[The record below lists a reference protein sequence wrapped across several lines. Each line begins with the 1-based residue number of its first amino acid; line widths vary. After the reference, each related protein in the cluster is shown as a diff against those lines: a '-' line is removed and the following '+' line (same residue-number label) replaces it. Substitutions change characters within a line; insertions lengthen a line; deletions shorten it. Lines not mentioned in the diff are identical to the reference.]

1 MFFSKHELKNI
12 NKYCGDSYVKRYQG
26 IQKRL
31 SENVIK
37 LVNTGMV
44 SSGKSSLFNVLVNSE
59 DEFFATG
66 AARTTVSA
74 NSFIYK
80 NIEFMD
86 TPGIDVKTEDDKLAF
101 DTIMEADIIM
111 MLHNIRTGPL
121 NRSEVD
127 WLKMIADN
135 IGDPEKIKKRVVFVC
150 TWRDTRENDEDYSS
164 IVGEVKET
172 VFDILGAEVA
182 FFDVSVKKYLIGME
196 KQKNTLIEKSNLL
209 KLSEYLESY
218 AQEYLN
224 LKNKI
229 ALEDLESLVEEI
241 KKGLSK
247 EKLDFEKE
255 IEQNRNRI
263 VKNYRLRY
271 DAWKTVFEYF
281 SAQRKRLK
289 ELENELDE
297 LDDYGNIFLKML
309 KRS

>member
-1 MFFSKHELKNI
+1 MDFSKGEIKNI
-12 NKYCGDSYVKRYQG
+12 KKYCGDSYVKRYQG

-31 SENVIK
+31 SDNVVK

-59 DEFFATG
+59 EEFFATG

-80 NIEFMD
+80 NIEFID

-135 IGDPEKIKKRVVFVC
+135 IGDPEKIKKRILFVC

-164 IVGEVKET
+164 IIEEVKKS
-172 VFDILGAEVA
+172 VFDILGTEVA
-182 FFDVSVKKYLIGME
+182 FFDVSVKKYLIGVE
-196 KQKNTLIEKSNLL
+196 KQKDILIKKSNLL
-209 KLSEYLESY
+209 ELSQYLESY

-224 LKNKI
+224 LKNRI
-229 ALEDLESLVEEI
+229 ALEDLESLAEDM
-241 KKGLSK
+241 KKSLSK
-247 EKLDFEKE
+247 GRLSFEKE
-255 IEQNRNRI
+255 IEQNRKRI
-263 VKNYRLRY
+263 VKNYKLRY
-271 DAWKTVFEYF
+271 DVWKTVFDYF
-281 SAQRKRLK
+281 STQRKQLK
-289 ELENELDE
+289 KLGDELDE
-297 LDDYGNIFLKML
+297 VG
-309 KRS
+309 RW